1 MKKFAVIAAAL
12 ALTACGPREEEAGGE
27 VVDTLNTPNIEAEL
41 GIPGDTARLHGA
53 DSTMDSI
60 AFRRSTGVGRK
71 PVDMKDSTRR
81 P

>member
-1 MKKFAVIAAAL
+1 MKKFAVLVAVL

-27 VVDTLNTPNIEAEL
+27 VVDTLNTPNLDVDL
-41 GIPGDTARLHGA
+41 GLTRDTLDTAIVG
-53 DSTMDSI
+53 DSDTVSLKKP
-60 AFRRSTGVGRK
+60 FGRK